1 MPFNQLRESPVQ
13 KVNYKGKAL
22 WVKRDDL
29 IHPYFNGN
37 KARKFKFYLESDTGR
52 FQKVASYGGHQSNAM
67 YSLAALAKL
76 KKLEFDYYAKPLPV
90 TLRLNPVG
98 NLKYALEMGM
108 NLIEIQHYEDFF
120 QRMSL
125 PEKTYESFG
134 ENTILIR
141 QGAAEKEAESGVKGL
156 ADEIKEFAQKEGIE
170 MLKVFIQSGTGTT
183 ALFLQ
188 KHLDFEVITTPNIGG
203 KDYLLKQFG
212 LLEPD
217 TGHYPTILETEKKY
231 VFGHL
236 YRDYYEIWEAF
247 CQETGILFELLY
259 DPKTL
264 IVLAEYMKQSEVPV
278 LYVHSGGTVGN
289 ESMLLRYKRFFNS

>member
-1 MPFNQLRESPVQ
+1 MLFSQFSESRVQ
-13 KVNYKGKAL
+13 RVNYKGKAF

-76 KKLEFDYYAKPLPV
+76 KNLGFDYYAKPLPV

-98 NLKYALEMGM
+98 NFKYAIEMGM
-108 NLIEIQHYEDFF
+108 NLIEIPDYEDFF

-125 PEKTYESFG
+125 PVKTYESLG
-134 ENTILIR
+134 ETTLLIR
-141 QGAAEKEAESGVKGL
+141 QGAAEKEAEDGVKDL

-212 LLEPD
+212 LLESD

-247 CQETGILFELLY
+247 SQETGILFELLY

-264 IVLAEYMKQSEVPV
+264 IVLAEYMNESDVPIM
-278 LYVHSGGTVGN
+278 YVHSGGVVGN

>member
-1 MPFNQLRESPVQ
+1 MIVPQLSESPIQ
-13 KVNYKGKAL
+13 KVKYKGKEL
-22 WVKRDDL
+22 WIKRDDL

-37 KARKFKFYLESDTGR
+37 KARKFKYFLESDTSR
-52 FQKVASYGGHQSNAM
+52 YQKIASYGGHQSNAM

-76 KKLEFDYYAKPLPV
+76 KQLEFDYYVKPLPV

-125 PEKTYESFG
+125 PEKTYESLG
-134 ENTILIR
+134 EATLLIR
-141 QGAAEKEAESGVKGL
+141 QGAAEKDAEPGVKGL
-156 ADEIKEFAQKEGIE
+156 ADEIKEFAQKTGIE
-170 MLKVFIQSGTGTT
+170 KLKVFIQSGTGTT

-188 KHLDFEVITTPNIGG
+188 KHLGFEVITTPNIGS
-203 KDYLLKQFG
+203 KDYLFKQFG
-212 LLEPD
+212 LLDPD
-217 TGHYPTILETEKKY
+217 PGHYPTILETEKKY

-236 YRDYYEIWEAF
+236 YQDYYEIWKSF
-247 CQETGILFELLY
+247 CKETGILFELLY

-264 IVLAEYMKQSEVPV
+264 IVLADYMKRSEIPI